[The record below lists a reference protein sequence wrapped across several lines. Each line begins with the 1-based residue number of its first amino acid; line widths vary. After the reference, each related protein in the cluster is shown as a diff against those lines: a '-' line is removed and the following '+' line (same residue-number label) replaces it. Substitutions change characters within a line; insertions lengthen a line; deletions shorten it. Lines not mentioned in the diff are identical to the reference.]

1 MIGHAN
7 NHAILREVLRNHTVF
22 AEKTM
27 EIVLYYSPGACSFAP
42 HVVLNEIGL
51 PFELRK
57 FSTKN
62 RENYSEE
69 YLAINPKGRIPA
81 LWIDQFLLTEN
92 PAILTYLGRRFP
104 SANLYPSDASK
115 EEARCLEWL
124 AWCSN
129 TVHVAYAQIL
139 RPERFVQ
146 SEENYSVVRE
156 SGHAN
161 YQEYLST
168 IDEHL
173 KNNQHAL
180 VSGFSVVDPFWLVFY
195 RWGVLQGYDM
205 KKKFLNYSRY
215 VDRLA
220 QRNSVIKAL
229 ETEGI
234 SIDS

>member
-1 MIGHAN
+1 
-7 NHAILREVLRNHTVF
+7 
-22 AEKTM
+22 M

-42 HVVLNEIGL
+42 HVALNEIGL
-51 PFELRK
+51 PFKLRR

-62 RENYSEE
+62 RENYSQE

-104 SANLYPSDASK
+104 DANLYPSDASK
-115 EEARCLEWL
+115 EEGRCLEWL

-161 YQEYLST
+161 YQGYLST

-173 KNNQHAL
+173 RQNQYAL
-180 VSGFSVVDPFWLVFY
+180 CSGFSVVDPFWLVFY
-195 RWGVLQGYDM
+195 RWGVIQGYDM
-205 KKKFLNYSRY
+205 KNKYLHYSRY
-215 VDRLA
+215 VDRLT
-220 QRNSVIKAL
+220 QLSSIIKAM

-234 SIDS
+234 SVES